1 MMARFTDEQ
10 LQAFLDGQLDAEME
24 SAIEDAIN
32 ADPALVQR
40 LENLPEADWHAD
52 LVRQA
57 FAPVLQAGVP
67 ERLIAATISGTG
79 NSVIDFDHAK
89 RRLAV
94 AKSGA
99 KPSFTTTGTA
109 WHWPQFTA
117 MAASLA
123 IGALFGYTISDKAS
137 MASDD
142 TLVFASVQGA
152 VIPSALNEVLATTP
166 SGRSVQ
172 LAGLG
177 TAEVVLS
184 FRSVDQDI
192 CRQFTLK
199 SNAGVSDA
207 LACRANGQWQLVAF
221 GRRTDQIGEMRTAGG
236 DASPAVTA
244 AVDQMI
250 ADDILIG
257 EAERT
262 ELGIR

>member
-1 MMARFTDEQ
+1 MTARFTDEQ

-40 LENLPEADWHAD
+40 LENLPETYWHAD

-57 FAPVLQAGVP
+57 FAPVLQARVP
-67 ERLIAATISGTG
+67 ERLIAATTSGTG
-79 NSVIDFDHAK
+79 NSVIDFDHVR

-94 AKSGA
+94 AESGENPA
-99 KPSFTTTGTA
+99 FTATGTA
-109 WHWPQFTA
+109 WYWPQFTA
-117 MAASLA
+117 IAASLA
-123 IGALFGYTISDKAS
+123 IGALFGYTISDNAS
-137 MASDD
+137 MAGDD
-142 TLVFASVQGA
+142 TLVFASAQGS
-152 VIPSALNEVLATTP
+152 VIPPALNELLATTP

-184 FRSVDQDI
+184 FRSVDQDL

-221 GRRTDQIGEMRTAGG
+221 GRRTDQIGEMRAAGG

-244 AVDQMI
+244 AVDQII
-250 ADDILIG
+250 AGDILVG